1 MINNLLQYCYE
12 QGWGDTIYSI
22 NGTITLAT
30 RVLFLIFYRK
40 KYNVKLWQTAIAIII
55 IFKLSDYVML
65 TLGWIESGFQSWT
78 NGNFER
84 VCVYIPLLA
93 LLVAKILKIPFGK
106 MVDYIAP
113 GIALQKVVG
122 PFGCPFFGCC
132 YGCDCSWGIW
142 NPFTE
147 EKVFPVQW
155 LECILVLFIF
165 LYLLRLAK
173 NEKYAGTGK
182 IYANFLLIYGIVR
195 FFLGYLKGGSKI
207 LLGISNLEI
216 HAFLM
221 ILVGTAWLMALY
233 EKDQLQISKQNTVH
247 GLNE

>member
-1 MINNLLQYCYE
+1 MISDFLQYCYE
-12 QGWGDTIYSI
+12 QGWSDSIYTL
-22 NGTITLAT
+22 NANITLAV
-30 RVLFLIFYRK
+30 RILFLIFYRK
-40 KYNVKLWQTAIAIII
+40 KYNIKFFQTAIAIII
-55 IFKLSDYVML
+55 IFKLSDYIML
-65 TLGWIESGFQSWT
+65 TVGWIESGFQSWT

-113 GIALQKVVG
+113 GIALQKVIG

-132 YGCDCSWGIW
+132 RGVDCSWGIW
-142 NPFTE
+142 NPIID

-155 LECILVLFIF
+155 LECLLVLFIF
-165 LYLLRLAK
+165 LYLLRLARK
-173 NEKYAGTGK
+173 EKYAGTGK
-182 IYANFLLIYGIVR
+182 IYAYFLLIYGSVR
-195 FFLGYLKGGSKI
+195 FLLGFLKGGYK
-207 LLGISNLEI
+207 LFLGISNLEI

-233 EKDQLQISKQNTVH
+233 EKEQLQISKQNNIH
-247 GLNE
+247 